1 MINEKL
7 SNETQNPT
15 LRKGV
20 VIPCTFSDLQIGDKV
35 QIKHY
40 HLYKDGYWQSPS
52 FIGYK
57 YLGVKNGEH
66 HFQNVNYEHEHF
78 RMKKDFE
85 DNHVFLG
92 KYKT

>member
-1 MINEKL
+1 MSNQKL
-7 SNETQNPT
+7 SNEAQKAP

-20 VIPCTFSDLQIGDKV
+20 VMPCTFSDLQVGDKV

-52 FIGYK
+52 FIDYK

-66 HFQNVNYEHEHF
+66 HFQNVNFEHEHF

-85 DNHVFLG
+85 DNHVFIG
-92 KYKT
+92 KYKA